1 MNAFPLT
8 QICLAGLLG
17 LTAFFITRLVTRM
30 ASGSHP
36 GGLVVQFP
44 DGHQEVVS
52 MEGNAEDINA
62 RIMGLVDKTSGRSD
76 QFKQNPRE
84 SGTPRELA

>member
-1 MNAFPLT
+1 
-8 QICLAGLLG
+8 
-17 LTAFFITRLVTRM
+17 
-30 ASGSHP
+30 
-36 GGLVVQFP
+36 
-44 DGHQEVVS
+44 